1 MASRKKVLLKVI
13 ILGDSGVGKTSLMN
27 QYVNKRFS
35 ASYKAT
41 IGADFLTREVQVDDR
56 QVTMQLWDTA
66 GQERFQSLG
75 VAFYRG
81 ADCCVLVFD
90 VNNSKSFDALDS
102 WRDEFLIQ
110 ASPRDPD
117 NFPFVVL
124 GNKIDVEESKRVIST
139 KRAMTFCQSKGGIPY
154 FETSAK
160 EAINVEQAF
169 EVIARNALLQEESEE
184 FSGDFQDPINI
195 HIENDRDGCAHLTM
209 APAEPLMPAELA
221 PERDE
226 RSRPS
231 ASRRRSGSVPLI
243 ARGLSRSST
252 TTTASSLRAR
262 FGLLGVARRTLG
274 IALLLFTV
282 LMWTVSNFL
291 ASYIFSDNTYSK
303 PFFLV
308 YVNTSMFAI
317 SLIPMGIRY
326 VAQTGVSSFKSRT
339 VELWHEVRYGVVPLK
354 SQDDEAA
361 EDADSETGALLVDD
375 EGSLEAMDLAVDG
388 GRRRA
393 AVEEKLSLR
402 ETAWLSLEFCMLWF
416 LANYFASACL
426 EYTSVGSATIL
437 TSTSSIWTLI
447 LCALS
452 GVESFS
458 VRKLAGVVASLAG
471 VVLIS
476 SVDLSGAS
484 NDNRGNFPHKT
495 TAQIAIGD
503 GMALFSA
510 VIYGVYVTV
519 MKRRV
524 GNEDRVNMP
533 LFFGLVGLF
542 NVAFLWPGFFILH
555 FTGIET
561 FELPPTGTI
570 WTIIIANS
578 VASFFSD
585 MSWAYAMLL
594 TTPLVVTVGLSLTIP
609 LSLIGEMIQYAQY
622 SSWVYWVGAGIV
634 FISFVFV
641 NHESHEEG
649 EGSGKEQRTETTAGI
664 RRSGEH
670 SVV

>member
-1 MASRKKVLLKVI
+1 
-13 ILGDSGVGKTSLMN
+13 
-27 QYVNKRFS
+27 
-35 ASYKAT
+35 
-41 IGADFLTREVQVDDR
+41 
-56 QVTMQLWDTA
+56 
-66 GQERFQSLG
+66 
-75 VAFYRG
+75 
-81 ADCCVLVFD
+81 
-90 VNNSKSFDALDS
+90 
-102 WRDEFLIQ
+102 
-110 ASPRDPD
+110 
-117 NFPFVVL
+117 
-124 GNKIDVEESKRVIST
+124 
-139 KRAMTFCQSKGGIPY
+139 
-154 FETSAK
+154 
-160 EAINVEQAF
+160 
-169 EVIARNALLQEESEE
+169 
-184 FSGDFQDPINI
+184 
-195 HIENDRDGCAHLTM
+195 M
-209 APAEPLMPAELA
+209 APAEPLMPAE
-221 PERDE
+221 
-226 RSRPS
+226 
-231 ASRRRSGSVPLI
+231 
-243 ARGLSRSST
+243 SST
-252 TTTASSLRAR
+252 GTTASGLRAR

-274 IALLLFTV
+274 ITLLLFTV

-317 SLIPMGIRY
+317 SLIPMVIRY
-326 VAQTGVSSFKSRT
+326 VAQTGVSSLKGRT
-339 VELWHEVRYGVVPLK
+339 VELWQEVRYGVMPLK

-361 EDADSETGALLVDD
+361 EGADDETGALLVDD
-375 EGSLEAMDLAVDG
+375 EGSLEALDMG
-388 GRRRA
+388 RGRRRA
-393 AVEEKLSLR
+393 AADEKLSLG

-447 LCALS
+447 LCAVS

-458 VRKLAGVVASLAG
+458 VRKLVGVVASLAG

-503 GMALFSA
+503 GMAFFSA

-561 FELPPTGTI
+561 FELPPTGQI
-570 WTIIIANS
+570 WAIILANS

-641 NHESHEEG
+641 NHESQEEG
-649 EGSGKEQRTETTAGI
+649 EDSGKEQRLVWHQTSPVKSTATL
-664 RRSGEH
+664 SQP
-670 SVV
+670 

>member
-1 MASRKKVLLKVI
+1 
-13 ILGDSGVGKTSLMN
+13 
-27 QYVNKRFS
+27 
-35 ASYKAT
+35 
-41 IGADFLTREVQVDDR
+41 
-56 QVTMQLWDTA
+56 
-66 GQERFQSLG
+66 
-75 VAFYRG
+75 
-81 ADCCVLVFD
+81 
-90 VNNSKSFDALDS
+90 
-102 WRDEFLIQ
+102 
-110 ASPRDPD
+110 
-117 NFPFVVL
+117 
-124 GNKIDVEESKRVIST
+124 
-139 KRAMTFCQSKGGIPY
+139 
-154 FETSAK
+154 
-160 EAINVEQAF
+160 
-169 EVIARNALLQEESEE
+169 
-184 FSGDFQDPINI
+184 
-195 HIENDRDGCAHLTM
+195 M
-209 APAEPLMPAELA
+209 APGEPLMPAELA
-221 PERDE
+221 PDASPISERR
-226 RSRPS
+226 RS
-231 ASRRRSGSVPLI
+231 RSGSVPLV

-252 TTTASSLRAR
+252 NTTALSLRAR
-262 FGLLGVARRTLG
+262 FGLLGIARRTLG
-274 IALLLFTV
+274 ITLLLFTV

-308 YVNTSMFAI
+308 YINTSMFAI

-326 VAQTGVSSFKSRT
+326 VAQTGVSSLWSRT
-339 VELWHEVRYGVVPLK
+339 VELWTEARHGMTPIK
-354 SQDDEAA
+354 SQDEETVEGG
-361 EDADSETGALLVDD
+361 EDDETGALLVDD
-375 EGSLEAMDLAVDG
+375 EGSLEALDLAVDR
-388 GRRRA
+388 GRRKVA
-393 AVEEKLSLR
+393 EEKLSFR

-447 LCALS
+447 FCAIS
-452 GVESFS
+452 GVEGYSM
-458 VRKLAGVVASLAG
+458 RKLIGVVASLTG

-495 TAQIAIGD
+495 TGQIAIGD
-503 GMALFSA
+503 AMAFFSA
-510 VIYGVYVTV
+510 IIYGVYVTV

-542 NVAFLWPGFFILH
+542 NVVFLWPGFFILH

-561 FELPPTGTI
+561 FELPPTGQI
-570 WTIIIANS
+570 WAIILANS

-649 EGSGKEQRTETTAGI
+649 GDDGKDRGTEVTTGTH
-664 RRSGEH
+664 RSAEI